1 MSLLYVTEY
10 AGIDRQAGGTIGLGL
25 PLASY
30 AVNFSAGAAYSPAF
44 GRKTRAIR
52 LIADAVCS
60 FVVSPKQ
67 QVTFTST
74 GAALGTANN
83 GAPAVSGY
91 TTDVAPLTP
100 TAPTTGNERLAANE
114 ERWLEVGPDLCI
126 GAITNT

>member
-1 MSLLYVTEY
+1 MTKLYVTEY
-10 AGIDRQAGGTIGLGL
+10 EGMKQGVGGPVGLGL

-30 AVNFSAGAAYSPAF
+30 EVDFTSGVAYSPAF

-52 LIADAVCS
+52 IEPDAICN

-67 QVTFTST
+67 QVTFQST

-83 GAPAVSGY
+83 GAPKVSGF
-91 TTDVAPLTP
+91 TTDIAALTP
-100 TAPTTGNERLAANE
+100 TAAAVTNERLVIGE

-126 GAITNT
+126 SVIQGS